1 MIPARDLIRIMTSM
15 QHGQVVKKIAQEKGL
30 IDCLITMFDEY
41 DKLRK
46 NSPQLRKTIEVCNSK
61 LDDIKLKIDDQLDKG
76 AKILR
81 VVEAFLKQT
90 KIVINFNLDQH

>member
-15 QHGQVVKKIAQEKGL
+15 QHGQVVKKIEQGKGL